1 MIHNNA
7 MITIEGQQWGADE
20 EPQAIRLTTEGQ
32 LYKKNDSWHVA
43 YDESEAT
50 GLDGTRT
57 TIRVDSDGTVTLL
70 RSGSHEM
77 EMIFVQGSRHITN
90 MVTPYGN
97 LAIGIYTTRAQST
110 LGADGGS
117 IHLGY
122 SIDFN
127 QQETATQKLD
137 LEIRLKG

>member
-1 MIHNNA
+1 MIQNNA

-20 EPQAIRLTTEGQ
+20 EPQIIRLTTEG
-32 LYKKNDSWHVA
+32 LLFFKNDSWQVA
-43 YDESEAT
+43 YDESETT

-57 TIRVDSDGTVTLL
+57 TIRVDTDGTVTLL

-77 EMIFVQGSRHITN
+77 EMVFAQGCRHLSN
-90 MVTPYGN
+90 LQTPYGN
-97 LAIGIYTTRAQST
+97 LAIGIYTSKAQAT
-110 LGADGGS
+110 LGAAGGA

-122 SIDFN
+122 SIDIN
-127 QQETATQKLD
+127 EQETATQKLD